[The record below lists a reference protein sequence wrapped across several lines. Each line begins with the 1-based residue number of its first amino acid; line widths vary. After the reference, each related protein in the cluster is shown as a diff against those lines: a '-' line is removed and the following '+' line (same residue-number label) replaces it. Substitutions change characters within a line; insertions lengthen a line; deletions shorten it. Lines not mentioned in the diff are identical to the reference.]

1 MNAARPFRTATTAEF
16 PLIDVGPY
24 LAGEPAALE
33 RTGAEVRDALA
44 NLGFMMFRN
53 TGIPRRLIDGAFAA
67 SRRFHALPLDEKMAL
82 KVNRHQIGYVP
93 MAYTFNEAASVDGTK
108 GLRRDASENL
118 TFYQERSPDDPKVVA
133 GERFR
138 GLNQWPP
145 EERLPGFRRAMVDYH
160 MALMTLGYRLLPLF
174 ARALGMP
181 AGYFDTWFRDPT
193 CVIRMVRYPAVG
205 ELRTDQFGSA
215 SHTDAGFFTMLPQAD
230 EPGLQIQTPDGEWVD
245 QPIVDD
251 AFVVNSGNMLKQLSN
266 DLFKATP
273 HRVTTAVDRDRHSLA
288 FFFNPD
294 LDDIIAPVSSCVS
307 SERPAKYQP
316 VVYRDWYTWYLE
328 KTYAHY
334 QRRDAA
340 E

>member
-1 MNAARPFRTATTAEF
+1 MATTRPFRTATTAEF
-16 PLIDVGPY
+16 PLIDVGPF
-24 LAGEPAALE
+24 LAGEPGAIERTAGEVRAALS
-33 RTGAEVRDALA
+33 

-53 TGIPRRLIDGAFAA
+53 TGIRQRLIEDAFAA

-93 MAYTFNEAASVDGTK
+93 MAYTFNEAASVDGTR

-118 TFYQERSPDDPKVVA
+118 TFYQERSPDDPKVLA

-138 GLNQWPP
+138 GLNQWPA
-145 EERLPGFRRAMVDYH
+145 EDRLPGFRKAMVDYH
-160 MALMTLGYRLLPLF
+160 MALMTLGYAVLPLF

-181 AGYFDTWFRDPT
+181 ADHFDGWFKDPT
-193 CVIRMVRYPAVG
+193 CVIRMVRYPAIG
-205 ELRTDQFGSA
+205 ELRSDQFGA
-215 SHTDAGFFTMLPQAD
+215 SSHSDAGFITMLPQAD
-230 EPGLQIQTPDGEWVD
+230 QPGLQIQTPDGEWVD
-245 QPIVDD
+245 QPIVPD

-273 HRVTTAVDRDRHSLA
+273 HRVTTAVDTDRYSLA

-294 LDDIIAPVSSCVS
+294 LDDVIAPVSSCVS
-307 SERPAKYQP
+307 ADRPAKYQP

-334 QRRDAA
+334 QQPDAA